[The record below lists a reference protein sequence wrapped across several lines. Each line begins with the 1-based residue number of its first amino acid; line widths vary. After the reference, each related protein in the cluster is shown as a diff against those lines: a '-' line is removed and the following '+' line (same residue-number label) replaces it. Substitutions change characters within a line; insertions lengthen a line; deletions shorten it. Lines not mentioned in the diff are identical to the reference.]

1 MSRDESLYLADI
13 KESCQKVLKF
23 SAGMTLK
30 DFAGDDLHYDA
41 VLRNLEIIGEAVKHI
56 SEEQR
61 QKYPQVK
68 WRKIA
73 GFRDIV
79 THHYFGVSDEIVWD
93 IVENE
98 IPALLEQVD
107 VMVSKK

>member
-1 MSRDESLYLADI
+1 
-13 KESCQKVLKF
+13 
-23 SAGMTLK
+23 
-30 DFAGDDLHYDA
+30 
-41 VLRNLEIIGEAVKHI
+41 
-56 SEEQR
+56 
-61 QKYPQVK
+61 VK

-98 IPALLEQVD
+98 IPALLEQVG
-107 VMVSKK
+107 VMVSRK